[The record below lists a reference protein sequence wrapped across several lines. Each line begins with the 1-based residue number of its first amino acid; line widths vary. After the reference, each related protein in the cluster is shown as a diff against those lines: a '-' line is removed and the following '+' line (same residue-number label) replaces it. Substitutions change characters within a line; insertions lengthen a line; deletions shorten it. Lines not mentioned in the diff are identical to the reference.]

1 MIIHTR
7 LTLLCTVLLSIL
19 ISCKETK
26 ETTTLNEPA
35 KEGSQVS
42 ELASNEAFIS
52 GRIVSVSQERDTD
65 GPCSKA
71 PCVAEVK
78 VESISNKGKL
88 FRLDNMDEIIKV
100 NFSYTLSPTETI
112 FPSMQKH
119 YPGLVMK
126 DQFEAKIQSRI
137 SLNDVITY
145 TIRDYTKLHKPEPK
159 PYHREK

>member
-1 MIIHTR
+1 MIKHTR
-7 LTLLCTVLLSIL
+7 LTLLCAVLLSTL

-26 ETTTLNEPA
+26 EATSL
-35 KEGSQVS
+35 KEETQVS
-42 ELASNEAFIS
+42 GLASNEAFIS
-52 GRIVSVSQERDTD
+52 GRIVSISPERDAD

-88 FRLDNMDEIIKV
+88 FRLDNMEEIIKV

-119 YPGLVMK
+119 YPGLVLK
-126 DQFEAKIQSRI
+126 DQFEAKVQSRI